1 VIIKKILAL
10 ALPLMFLTFLA
21 IPAGNATVTPV
32 KVRRVKVRRVKDV
45 CFITVRGD
53 HHTSKF
59 LFHYDNL
66 SPSSQAVHAEF
77 KPQSGLWFT
86 ISLTIIEGG
95 SMDVSATG
103 DYGMT
108 MSFQITVDGENV
120 LQDTIVIPPPR

>member
-1 VIIKKILAL
+1 VIMKKILAL

-21 IPAGNATVTPV
+21 IPAGNAVVTPV
-32 KVRRVKVRRVKDV
+32 KVKRVNDV

-77 KPQSGLWFT
+77 KPQSGFWFT
-86 ISLTIIEGG
+86 ISLTVIEGG

-108 MSFQITVDGENV
+108 MSFQIIVDGENV
-120 LQDTIVIPPPR
+120 LQDTVVIPPPR